1 MLAGREYRRGF
12 IRIVYEKE
20 QMLCQ
25 IEYCAGTGA
34 ADRLDGRAD
43 GRGTRW
49 NLACYNGNPRSSLN
63 STHPNDGLLSFL
75 SGEENV
81 LILHSDH
88 IADDLCLGSQLGA
101 ATSIVSTL
109 DF

>member
-1 MLAGREYRRGF
+1 MKKSKCSVKLNIARARARR
-12 IRIVYEKE
+12 
-20 QMLCQ
+20 
-25 IEYCAGTGA
+25 T
-34 ADRLDGRAD
+34 DGRTD
-43 GRGTRW
+43 GRTEGTRAGIW
-49 NLACYNGNPRSSLN
+49 LAITVTRSSLN

-101 ATSIVSTL
+101 ATSIVSTTL